1 MLEVFSLVAR
11 VLRDP
16 LEVVDS
22 ASDPVA
28 LRSVAPRLLAIAAAG
43 AAVFGAVAG
52 SYRGGEQVVFA
63 AVKMPFLLWIP
74 VALTLPVV
82 RALWASCEVEVPW
95 TRVAVAGL
103 VAMART
109 AVLAAALGPV
119 LWLLYSVRPD
129 YHLSVLLLAGTL
141 AVVGLPGLSVL
152 ARAMP
157 SGGRRRGLAMAGSLF
172 VLGLCTMQTGW
183 LLRPF
188 VARPTAEVAF
198 LRPIEEDV
206 FSSLGATTRSAVGD
220 YSSDWEPESR
230 GLLRSRRG
238 E

>member
-1 MLEVFSLVAR
+1 MIEVFSLVAR

-16 LEVVDS
+16 LDVVDS
-22 ASDPVA
+22 TADKASLA
-28 LRSVAPRLLAIAAAG
+28 ANAPRLLAIAAAG

-95 TRVAVAGL
+95 SRVAVAGL

-119 LWLLYSVRPD
+119 LWLLYSLQPD

-141 AVVGLPGLSVL
+141 AAVGLPGLSVL

-157 SGGRRRGLAMAGSLF
+157 AGGRRRGLAMAGSLF

-188 VARPTAEVAF
+188 VARPAGEVAF

-238 E
+238 Q